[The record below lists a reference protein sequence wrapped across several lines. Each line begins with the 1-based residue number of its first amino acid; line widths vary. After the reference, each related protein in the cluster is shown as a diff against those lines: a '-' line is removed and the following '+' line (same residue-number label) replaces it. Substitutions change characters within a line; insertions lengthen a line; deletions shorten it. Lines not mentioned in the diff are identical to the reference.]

1 MFDKLRQRLT
11 GQTTA
16 GVLSETLTDELKVP
30 SVYRVVLV
38 NKESGRKI
46 NDTKELATPDIDF
59 DSLTSVK
66 DLREAI
72 EGAFPDDDVSA
83 KLVSPTDADGVE
95 ERMHLKTLRDAA
107 S

>member
-11 GQTTA
+11 GETTA

-38 NKESGRKI
+38 HKGSGRQV
-46 NDTKELATPDIDF
+46 NDTKRLSTPDIDF
-59 DSLTSVK
+59 DSLTSVG
-66 DLREAI
+66 DLREAV
-72 EGAFPDDDVSA
+72 ERAYPDEDVSA

-107 S
+107 G